1 MGNDIEEKMAV
12 MKILTYRWFNQR
24 FRSFQVSTRAM
35 GGNEQETRNV
45 MDGNKGEKRA
55 AIGCNEVTSER

>member
-12 MKILTYRWFNQR
+12 MKILTYRWFQR
-24 FRSFQVSTRAM
+24 FRSFQVSTGAR